1 MTRQQRHRGYLASQE
16 GIKRLKDAKFE
27 KGYTSYESLAEA
39 ALVSTEQVKKLFN
52 PHWGR
57 PIEEEAIENI
67 ARVLGLQPIDIVGS
81 KWYLLHPNLEPVQ
94 ASGESLT
101 SLSQTEP
108 RTLKAKQELSVIQV
122 PLASAFYVERPPIE
136 SQCYEVI
143 LEDGALIRIKA
154 PQQMG
159 KTWLVEKLLKK
170 VEGYRTVNL
179 SLKLADRIHFTDL
192 DKFLRWFC
200 TNISWELGLSSQ
212 LDDYWD
218 EENRGSKVSCTAY
231 LEEYLLQQADTP
243 LVLCLDDVDWLFPYP
258 EIYEDFFALLRSWHE
273 KANSRKLWK
282 RLRLVLIHSTE
293 VYVRLNI
300 EQSPFN
306 VGTSVEL
313 EEFNQQQVQDLTKQ
327 YNFNWDTTQV
337 EQLMNVIGGHPSLV
351 QPALSHLKTHQDVT
365 LDTLLETAPTE
376 SGIYGNHLRAH
387 LLNLQQHPE
396 LAFAFKKVVTTMK
409 SVRLETMQGY
419 KLHSM
424 GLVRIQGNKIEP
436 RCNLYK
442 QYFYDRLGDI

>member
-1 MTRQQRHRGYLASQE
+1 MTRSLWVSDKYLEKVKLSLRGNFPNQKALSEAVGLAPATVNNFFT
-16 GIKRLKDAKFE
+16 GKPIDRLNFE
-27 KGYTSYESLAEA
+27 EICN
-39 ALVSTEQVKKLFN
+39 Q
-52 PHWGR
+52 
-57 PIEEEAIENI
+57 
-67 ARVLGLQPIDIVGS
+67 LGLQWREVADLSNPS
-81 KWYLLHPNLEPVQ
+81 PPNEKSPGFKLPK
-94 ASGESLT
+94 SN
-101 SLSQTEP
+101 
-108 RTLKAKQELSVIQV
+108 
-122 PLASAFYVERPPIE
+122 FYVERVPYE
-136 SQCYEVI
+136 AQCYEAI
-143 LEDGALIRIKA
+143 LQPGALIRIKA

-159 KTWLVEKLLKK
+159 KTLLGERLLEKVALK
-170 VEGYRTVNL
+170 GYRTANL
-179 SLKLADRIHFTDL
+179 SLKLADRIHFTRL

-200 TNISWELGLSSQ
+200 TNVSRQLGLPSQ

-218 EENRGSKVSCTAY
+218 EEGRGSKVSCTAY
-231 LEEYLLQQADTP
+231 FEEYLLQQPDTP

-306 VGTSVEL
+306 VGMSVEL
-313 EEFNQQQVQDLTKQ
+313 QEFNQQHVQDLAKQ
-327 YNFNWDTTQV
+327 HGFNWDTTQV

-351 QPALSHLKTHQDVT
+351 QQALSHLKNHQDVT

-376 SGIYGNHLRAH
+376 SGIYGNHLRSH

-396 LAFAFKKVVTTMK
+396 LAFAFKKVVIVME

-424 GLVRIQGNKIEP
+424 GLVRIQGNEAKP
-436 RCNLYK
+436 RCNLYR
-442 QYFYDRLGDI
+442 QYFYDRLEDL